1 MKSTEGEAGKNEFSF
16 RKRLKS
22 FRAAFNGMIFL
33 LKSEHNARIHV
44 FILILVILAGLILR
58 IKSGDW
64 IAIGFAA
71 GMVLV
76 SECFNTAIEYLSDV
90 ISSEYNER
98 IRRAKDVAAAGVLIS
113 AIISVLVGIAVF
125 LPVIVKL
132 FN

>member
-1 MKSTEGEAGKNEFSF
+1 MKNTEGKAGKNDFSF
-16 RKRLKS
+16 GKRLKS
-22 FRAAFNGMIFL
+22 IRAAFNGMIFL
-33 LKSEHNARIHV
+33 LKSEHNARIHL
-44 FILILVILAGLILR
+44 FILILVIIAGLILR
-58 IKSGDW
+58 INSRDW

-98 IRRAKDVAAAGVLIS
+98 IKRAKDVAAAGVLIS

-125 LPVIVKL
+125 LPLIVKI